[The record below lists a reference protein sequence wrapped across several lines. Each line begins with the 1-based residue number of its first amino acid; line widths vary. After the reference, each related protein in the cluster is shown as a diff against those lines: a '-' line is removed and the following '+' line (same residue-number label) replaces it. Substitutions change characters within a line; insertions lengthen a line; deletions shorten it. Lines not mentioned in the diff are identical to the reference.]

1 MVKVLSVDGSRAPSP
16 LRAAFAVCVAAWA
29 VWACAAPAAAQL
41 RQDQVLVIYDSR
53 IADSL
58 SVAEAYAGSAK
69 VPGGAGNIAG
79 TRPGVRVM
87 NLAQQT
93 ASATT
98 GPDVLYS
105 TFISAFR
112 TPIRRF
118 LNDPTSPSDTAHPT
132 RNIITKVR
140 CLVTTRGTPHR
151 INDLNSG
158 GAGDNPNTAVTL
170 INAGN
175 YTAASLDSELTL
187 LWQNLSTGEANGSD
201 DSKADNVV
209 INPFWKA
216 TLPINAF
223 DNRNIASAKSFSLV
237 ASGVG
242 WSAPGNT
249 ATALRPGDVYIVCRL
264 DAAHVPAVQAML
276 SRAANVY
283 ANVNTAAFVLD
294 ESASDGVANGATNA
308 EYDNQGPSETWNG
321 DDFEQTRDA
330 LTSDKRFLTANIRYN
345 ALSGSSQFIVGP
357 LQNFGGGIVVS
368 DPLLLLASEGAN
380 HNGGTPGGAGSAFP
394 FSFNYAAGAAYN
406 TEESYNGRA
415 FGGLTNGFGQS
426 DASAFLSV
434 GGTFAVCNVWEP
446 FTFSLADNMLL
457 VKNFYLGN
465 MTWGEA
471 AMSSIP
477 CLSWM
482 QMIMGDPLARVVRSC
497 DDVNGDLLLTL
508 DDLHAW
514 NVNRT
519 DINRSGA
526 ANATDRQLLE
536 TSIRG
541 FEALD
546 MAGSQR

>member
-1 MVKVLSVDGSRAPSP
+1 MVRAQSLFGSRAPRP
-16 LRAAFAVCVAAWA
+16 LRVALAAAVGALALLVAPT
-29 VWACAAPAAAQL
+29 PALAQL

-58 SVAEAYAGSAK
+58 TVAETYAGSAK
-69 VPGGAGNIAG
+69 VPGGVGNVAG

-87 NLAQQT
+87 NLANQT

-105 TFISAFR
+105 TFITAFR

-118 LNDPTSPSDTAHPT
+118 LNDPVSPSDTPHPT

-151 INDLNSG
+151 INDMNSG
-158 GAGDNPNTAVTL
+158 GAGDNPNLAATM

-175 YTAASLDSELTL
+175 YTAAALDSELTL

-209 INPFWKA
+209 VNPYWKA
-216 TLPINAF
+216 ALPFNAF
-223 DNRNIASAKSFSLV
+223 DNSNIAVAKAFSLV

-242 WSAPGNT
+242 WAASGK
-249 ATALRPGDVYIVCRL
+249 ATSSLRPGDIYLVSRL
-264 DAAHVPAVQAML
+264 DAANVGAVQAL
-276 SRAANVY
+276 IARGANVY
-283 ANVNTAAFVLD
+283 ANVNTAAFILD
-294 ESASDGVANGATNA
+294 ESASDGVANGAANG

-330 LTSDKRFLTANIRYN
+330 LTTDKRFLTGNIKYN

-357 LQNFGGGIVVS
+357 LTSFGGGIVVS
-368 DPLLLLASEGAN
+368 DPVLLLASEGAN
-380 HNGGTPGGAGSAFP
+380 HGGGTPGGAGSAFP
-394 FSFNYAAGAAYN
+394 FSFNYAGGAAYN
-406 TEESYNGRA
+406 TIESYNGRA
-415 FGGLTNGFGQS
+415 FNGLTNGFGQS

-434 GGTFAVCNVWEP
+434 GGTFAICNVWEP
-446 FTFSLADNMLL
+446 FTFSLADNQLL
-457 VKNFYLGN
+457 VKNFYLG
-465 MTWGEA
+465 TLSWGEA
-471 AMSSIP
+471 AMSALP
-477 CLSWM
+477 CLSFQ
-482 QMIMGDPLARVVRSC
+482 QMVLGDPLARVVRSC

-514 NVNRT
+514 NLNRT

-541 FEALD
+541 FEAVD
-546 MAGSQR
+546 MVGSQR